1 MHSTC
6 GKLCGKLGA
15 HGHRE
20 QLQSL
25 QNRQVVVTAMS
36 SETVDDG
43 DGGKVVEYIFRCYAF
58 VGNDRPIWEVRRREC
73 DFQKLH
79 MHLKKKGDV
88 IAEYPSPTF
97 FSKIGAGFLSRR
109 KEDSFKEYLNSMLNH
124 CSDEQCV
131 LLCKFLRV
139 NKQVQLCK
147 AHSEENDSLAAQ
159 SVPRN
164 RDTSISDARSEHSGE
179 NFGSVIMLAH
189 NLRY

>member
-1 MHSTC
+1 
-6 GKLCGKLGA
+6 
-15 HGHRE
+15 
-20 QLQSL
+20 
-25 QNRQVVVTAMS
+25 MS

-43 DGGKVVEYIFRCYAF
+43 EGGKVVEYIFRCYAF
-58 VGNDRPIWEVRRREC
+58 VGNDRPIWEVRRRES

-79 MHLKKKGDV
+79 SHLKKKGEV
-88 IAEYPSPTF
+88 LAEYPTSNF

-147 AHSEENDSLAAQ
+147 GHLEGNESVAPHSN
-159 SVPRN
+159 PRN
-164 RDTSISDARSEHSGE
+164 REVAAAGVGTEHGELCDNVIAKLPKLILLNRSKQKIWLEQSYACQC
-179 NFGSVIMLAH
+179 SL
-189 NLRY
+189 L

>member
-1 MHSTC
+1 MHSAC
-6 GKLCGKLGA
+6 GKLCGKLAA

-43 DGGKVVEYIFRCYAF
+43 DGGKVIEYIFRCYAI
-58 VGNDRPIWEVRRREC
+58 VGNDRPIWEVRRRES

-79 MHLKKKGDV
+79 LHLKKKGDV
-88 IAEYPSPTF
+88 LAEYPSHNF
-97 FSKIGAGFLSRR
+97 LSKIGAGFLSRR

-124 CSDEQCV
+124 CTDEQCV

-147 AHSEENDSLAAQ
+147 VHADGDESLAPHLA
-159 SVPRN
+159 PRN
-164 RDTSISDARSEHSGE
+164 RDLSIITDARSEHKGE
-179 NFGSVIMLAH
+179 GPRI
-189 NLRY
+189 NLSRNYRN